1 MEEKKHVLTDK
12 TMKEINA
19 QTKCQRRPQLSK
31 PDRSPERLPKEIDE
45 MVSSSEKWKGSYV
58 KEKNKNKSLKKPK
71 EVPKGNGEE
80 GRSGEREYIGI
91 RK

>member
-1 MEEKKHVLTDK
+1 
-12 TMKEINA
+12 
-19 QTKCQRRPQLSK
+19 
-31 PDRSPERLPKEIDE
+31 

-80 GRSGEREYIGI
+80 GRNGEREYVGI
-91 RK
+91 REQKLSPSGILKDSLLKDCFPEYSPYELTGQ